1 MISIFDLL
9 ILKKLFPLC
18 LSVVEPVAVRKER
31 IISIRDLGVTVVTRD
46 FSWIIKHGKIQFKD
60 L

>member
-1 MISIFDLL
+1 MIS
-9 ILKKLFPLC
+9 PG

-31 IISIRDLGVTVVTRD
+31 IISIRDLGVTVVTTD

>member
-1 MISIFDLL
+1 MI
-9 ILKKLFPLC
+9 PPC

-31 IISIRDLGVTVVTRD
+31 IISFRDLGVIVVTRD
-46 FSWIIKHGKIQFKD
+46 FSWIIKHEKSQFKD

>member
-1 MISIFDLL
+1 MIS
-9 ILKKLFPLC
+9 PC

-31 IISIRDLGVTVVTRD
+31 IISFRDLGVTVVARD